1 MLVLQ
6 SQWKAGT
13 TEMGRDQTDWRRILD
28 QVEEQHFLIPP
39 GQNGGGGGRGS
50 GESTQVHHLVWEAHD
65 VQMHS
70 RCTMYRCIQ
79 DAVRVLENA
88 FCMGELDW

>member
-70 RCTMYRCIQ
+70 RCCPGFGKCLLHGR
-79 DAVRVLENA
+79 AGLVRGGGSQ
-88 FCMGELDW
+88 F